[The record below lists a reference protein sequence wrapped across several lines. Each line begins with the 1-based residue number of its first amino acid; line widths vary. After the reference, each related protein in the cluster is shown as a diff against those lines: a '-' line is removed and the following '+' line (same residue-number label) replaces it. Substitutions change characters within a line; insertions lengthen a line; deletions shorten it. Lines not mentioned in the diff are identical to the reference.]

1 MADEIPMAVGKHY
14 SNTAVVIF
22 RLNSISR
29 QSYNIWIIFFKLD
42 KILIMKIYYSILTL
56 FILSSCTI
64 NSENKNSNLEAAST
78 QNAKKILIHDFGELD
93 FLSEDNKYGRV
104 VIEAPSITENVVSG
118 GTVIGY
124 VQRPANEESPER
136 WSQLPQFNVSQE
148 NPTYVYFSFSEGII
162 RISLQ
167 SETSVI
173 DAAYYF
179 KDKKL
184 KFIVSK

>member
-1 MADEIPMAVGKHY
+1 
-14 SNTAVVIF
+14 
-22 RLNSISR
+22 
-29 QSYNIWIIFFKLD
+29 
-42 KILIMKIYYSILTL
+42 MKIYYSILTL
-56 FILSSCTI
+56 FIFTSCAI
-64 NSENKNSNLEAAST
+64 SLGNKNSYPEAKST
-78 QNAKKILIHDFGELD
+78 QNAKNILIHDFGELD

-104 VIEAPSITENVVSG
+104 VIEAPSITENIVSG

-136 WSQLPQFNVSQE
+136 WSQLPQFNLSQE

-173 DAAYYF
+173 DAADYF

-184 KFIVSK
+184 KFIVRK

>member
-1 MADEIPMAVGKHY
+1 
-14 SNTAVVIF
+14 
-22 RLNSISR
+22 
-29 QSYNIWIIFFKLD
+29 
-42 KILIMKIYYSILTL
+42 MKIYFSILTL
-56 FILSSCTI
+56 FIITSCTI
-64 NSENKNSNLEAAST
+64 SSENKNSYPEAATT
-78 QNAKKILIHDFGELD
+78 QDAKKILIHDFGELD

-104 VIEAPSITENVVSG
+104 VIESQSITEDVVSG

-136 WSQLPQFNVSQE
+136 WSQLPQFNASQG

-167 SETSVI
+167 SETSII
-173 DAAYYF
+173 DAADYF

>member
-1 MADEIPMAVGKHY
+1 
-14 SNTAVVIF
+14 
-22 RLNSISR
+22 
-29 QSYNIWIIFFKLD
+29 
-42 KILIMKIYYSILTL
+42 MKIYYSILTL
-56 FILSSCTI
+56 FIFASCTI
-64 NSENKNSNLEAAST
+64 SSENKNPYPESSNTESS
-78 QNAKKILIHDFGELD
+78 KKILIDDFGELD

-104 VIEAPSITENVVSG
+104 VIEAPSITENVVSS

-124 VQRPANEESPER
+124 VQRPASEESPER

-173 DAAYYF
+173 DAADYF

>member
-1 MADEIPMAVGKHY
+1 
-14 SNTAVVIF
+14 
-22 RLNSISR
+22 
-29 QSYNIWIIFFKLD
+29 
-42 KILIMKIYYSILTL
+42 
-56 FILSSCTI
+56 
-64 NSENKNSNLEAAST
+64 
-78 QNAKKILIHDFGELD
+78 
-93 FLSEDNKYGRV
+93 LSEDNKYGRV
-104 VIEAPSITENVVSG
+104 VIEAPSITENIVSG

-173 DAAYYF
+173 DAADYF

-184 KFIVSK
+184 KFIVRK